1 MTLFESVKNSVSARE
16 AAERYGLQVGHNGM
30 CKCPFHDDKNPS
42 MKLYEKR
49 YHCFGCQADGDVI
62 SFTGRLFNI
71 SPKDAAMKLADDFG
85 IPYDQKKAVLPVTRH
100 CTVRKEEV
108 FDHKASFVYWEL
120 VAYRNQLIRWKE
132 LYAPKSPDEDFHPR
146 FVEALTC
153 LERIEYQLDIL
164 LSDNDLWKTEIVDDY
179 LNNRRSLREELQLE
193 SIDKIPVYH
202 HSAAYAREHNEL
214 EQFRE
219 SHRANIDCK
228 LSIEKAIARHFDGYR
243 LEKKAIEEVI
253 EQYGPER
260 IGLVLA
266 ATIQTKAWDGR
277 FSTANKDWAFTF
289 DFPEAQTEAGI
300 DRRDQY
306 AVTTHPAILDGFIN
320 LARQEFKAL
329 VHHERNENAH
339 TSVSVPKPAKH
350 KSYAMER

>member
-1 MTLFESVKNSVSARE
+1 MNVYNAVKNSISTKQ
-16 AAERYGLQVGHNGM
+16 AAELYGLTVNRKGM
-30 CKCPFHDDKNPS
+30 CKCPFHQDKTPS
-42 MKLYEKR
+42 MKVDKR
-49 YHCFGCQADGDVI
+49 FHCFGCQADGDVI
-62 SFTGRLFNI
+62 EFTSRLFGL
-71 SPKDAAMKLADDFG
+71 SKKAAALKLASDFGIRYNEHAAYVPAVRKPVSEEEKTEHQAAYFFRKLAD
-85 IPYDQKKAVLPVTRH
+85 
-100 CTVRKEEV
+100 
-108 FDHKASFVYWEL
+108 
-120 VAYRNQLIRWKE
+120 YRNHLIDWE
-132 LYAPKSPDEDFHPR
+132 TEYAPVNPGDAFHPR
-146 FVEALTC
+146 FAEALMNLTQV
-153 LERIEYQLDIL
+153 ENDLDIL
-164 LSDNDLWKTEIVDDY
+164 LSGDLDSKRMII
-179 LNNRRSLREELQLE
+179 SELMLKE
-193 SIDKIPVYH
+193 KEVKSMNGTDLVPVYYE
-202 HSAAYAREHNEL
+202 SPVYAREHKEI

-228 LSIEKAIARHFDGYR
+228 LSIEKAIASHFDGYR
-243 LEKKAIEEVI
+243 LEKKAIEEVM
-253 EQYGPER
+253 EQDGPER

-320 LARQEFKAL
+320 LARKKFNAL
-329 VHHERNENAH
+329 EHPERNENAH